1 MLDLVKRVNPPRAAA
16 AFIDGALP
24 PVTLWETVAAT
35 RWGLYTTEVVQDF
48 VSAGCTLA
56 GAPGAAL
63 EVGCEG
69 GRWTRMLA
77 RKGWSMTCTDVDAT
91 SLAICQNRVPSARC
105 VLVSP
110 DETRLPCETGTL
122 RMLLCLEVFSV
133 MDSDWFASEASR
145 VLDDQGVLVGVT
157 LNRWSARG
165 AFVRLKEY
173 LKGESRFYKASY
185 PEWRR
190 RMEDGGFDIVM
201 QRGYC
206 WFPFGRASN
215 SLLVPAFVWLE
226 RQLGLSRLPTF
237 SPWVAFVARKRSV
250 PAR

>member
-1 MLDLVKRVNPPRAAA
+1 MASVNPPPAAA
-16 AFIDGALP
+16 AFVDGPLP
-24 PVTLWETVAAT
+24 PATLWETVAAT
-35 RWGLYTTEVVQDF
+35 RWGHYTTEVVQDL
-48 VSAGCTLA
+48 VSAACALA
-56 GAPGAAL
+56 GPPGAAL

-91 SLAICQNRVPSARC
+91 SLAICQDRIPGANC
-105 VLVSP
+105 ILVSP
-110 DETRLPCETGTL
+110 DATRLPCENGSV

-157 LNRWSARG
+157 LNRRSARG

-173 LKGESRFYKASY
+173 LRRESRFYNASY

-190 RMEDGGFDIVM
+190 RMGDGGFDIVLE
-201 QRGYC
+201 RGYC
-206 WFPFGRASN
+206 WFPFRRASN
-215 SLLVPAFVWLE
+215 SLLVPGCVWLE
-226 RQLGLSRLPTF
+226 RRLGLSRLPSL
-237 SPWVAFVARKRSV
+237 SPWVAFVARKRTV
-250 PAR
+250 GAC